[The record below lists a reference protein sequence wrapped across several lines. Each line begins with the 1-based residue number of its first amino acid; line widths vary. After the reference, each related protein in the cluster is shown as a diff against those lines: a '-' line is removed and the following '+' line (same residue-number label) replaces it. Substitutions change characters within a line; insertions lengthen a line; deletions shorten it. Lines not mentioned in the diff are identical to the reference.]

1 MSRLTEA
8 VTVANPAWVAD
19 AVEPEKRYGTDEERM
34 RLVIALSRENV
45 LRQTGGPFGAAVFEV
60 PTGRV
65 VAVGVN
71 SVVRLQNSALH
82 AEMVALMAA
91 QHRRGSFTLRA
102 PAGPAH
108 ELVASC
114 DPCAMCLA
122 AVLWSG
128 VRRVVSG
135 ATGDDARDLDF
146 DEGPVFTETYR
157 YLEDRGIEIVRNVL
171 GDEARDVL
179 TLYRERGGTIYNG

>member
-1 MSRLTEA
+1 MSLLTEA

-19 AVEPEKRYGTDEERM
+19 VVEPETRYATDEEKM

-45 LRQTGGPFGAAVFEV
+45 LRQTGGPFGAAVFEI

-71 SVVRLQNSALH
+71 SVVRLKNSALH

-91 QHRRGSFTLRA
+91 QHRLGSFTLRA

-135 ATGDDARDLDF
+135 ATGDDARELDF

-171 GDEARDVL
+171 GDEARAVL
-179 TLYRERGGTIYNG
+179 TLYRERGGPIYNG

>member
-1 MSRLTEA
+1 MSRLTEP

-19 AVEPEKRYGTDEERM
+19 AVEPEKGYATDEEKM

-45 LRQTGGPFGAAVFEV
+45 LRQTGGPFGAAVFEI

-71 SVVRLQNSALH
+71 SVVRLKNSALH

-91 QHRRGSFTLRA
+91 QHRRDSFTLRA

-135 ATGDDARDLDF
+135 ATGDDARELDF

-157 YLEDRGIEIVRNVL
+157 YLEDRGIEIVRNLL
-171 GDEARDVL
+171 GDEARAVL
-179 TLYRERGGTIYNG
+179 TLYRDRGGPIYNG

>member
-19 AVEPEKRYGTDEERM
+19 AVEPEKRYATDEEKM

-45 LRQTGGPFGAAVFEV
+45 LRQTGGPFGAAVFEI

-71 SVVRLQNSALH
+71 SVVRLKNSALH

-91 QHRRGSFTLRA
+91 QHRRNAFTLRA
-102 PAGPAH
+102 PAH

-171 GDEARDVL
+171 GDEARAVL
-179 TLYRERGGTIYNG
+179 TLYRERGGPIYNG